1 MGGDIKDEPAA
12 PKLNRN
18 EPGMGHEAWAWNPVV
33 TLFWAAFHTL
43 PKRFRF
49 RWQSQQQ
56 LLYTYPTFFTGLEKV
71 LLPPRSVDISE
82 TGQNRNFAT
91 GVMQLSLAV
100 EQAANILQPGQTS
113 RKHAVT
119 PAFELHRCFTIAR
132 LLFQV

>member
-1 MGGDIKDEPAA
+1 MGMEPSRNFVLGRFSHAA
-12 PKLNRN
+12 KTFPL
-18 EPGMGHEAWAWNPVV
+18 PLAVSTA
-33 TLFWAAFHTL
+33 TLY
-43 PKRFRF
+43 
-49 RWQSQQQ
+49 
-56 LLYTYPTFFTGLEKV
+56 LYTYPTFFTGLEKV